1 MLLCIAK
8 KFVIPRRIE
17 AYSFSLPFGY
27 IFPSVKS
34 RAKAFRFPRK
44 QCLRT
49 VYSWYHEQKIHQKV
63 VFCTRDPTGNRTP
76 NSAVTGLHYSRLTMR
91 PLLWRQWESNPPHFP
106 CKGESPSLGT
116 CVPIFFHQHV
126 KEHSLNQHH
135 KVTKLFPFRQALK
148 QKNPPF

>member
-1 MLLCIAK
+1 MKFHISKYSMK
-8 KFVIPRRIE
+8 KLRGWESNPRDS
-17 AYSFSLPFGY
+17 AYETELE
-27 IFPSVKS
+27 PSPVHP
-34 RAKAFRFPRK
+34 AM
-44 QCLRT
+44 CG
-49 VYSWYHEQKIHQKV
+49 
-63 VFCTRDPTGNRTP
+63 PTGNRTP

-148 QKNPPF
+148 QKNPPFWGGFH